1 MKLFSCRSRS
11 WSANVVGLLA
21 LILVAAPSIV
31 MAQVNECQTN
41 NGGCGGGSAFLATCT
56 DTPGGFYCTCNLGFT
71 GNGFSCSGDD
81 LIMYLDATVSGSFIG
96 SAWRDIPSNN
106 SLAIPCQNVA
116 YNDTVRSLYFNGASS
131 MCQLNH
137 TLGAASMWQP
147 ASVTMEAWVYAQA
160 CPPDQNILTRENSYE
175 IGIHTPAGGSCNAD
189 AATNPWIWT
198 YPPSP
203 NLMNTWVHIVA
214 THQNQTG
221 GRKVIYVNGNETGSS
236 ASGGPVAPYAP
247 GQACIT
253 VGSRYCG
260 TQPGVGWFKGY
271 ISSVRLWGK
280 ALTASEV
287 LRNYNMGIFGNG
299 TKFNTSGLCAAPSPA
314 ANGAVTPNVASPVGT
329 VANFSCLAGYQL
341 GTTCTQP
348 QQYVVSATRLWA
360 LNITLVS
367 GVTSVTVTYVNGTW
381 SACPPPLCYDAQ
393 SQFPDAGGNVNRIC
407 YESYCV
413 FPGELQMML
422 IGRFDTPNS
431 TVAIG
436 LNRTVSV
443 PINATTLQLTA
454 NDGVAA
460 FSDNAGAV
468 AVLVTQSPN
477 PCQAT
482 CDSNLDW
489 SRSAPACTATPNY
502 CTDRVAPS
510 NGAASQTGNI
520 TIGTVVSFTCNAGFV
535 LSNASLATSTCL
547 AGGATAGSGI
557 WSSPVPACILAS
569 CDPSLVFWLTGANV
583 SDASPSKIR
592 MDTVGTVQ
600 CGVTTSGVNNTCWFG
615 SNDANYLKMNTSYIL
630 SKFPLGS
637 SARTLCGWGLSSPVA
652 PSISRWMMSYGTNS
666 TNHAFSIGYGS
677 GGYARVGGL
686 GNDVGGSTGP
696 KQFTTADTWYH
707 VCGALNGSNVWL
719 YFNGTLLDT
728 GSKPAWSILSSD
740 IIGLIGTGMAGGFW
754 PGALYDIRLY
764 NRTLSAPEV
773 DALYN
778 NGGNSRPLACL
789 P

>member
-1 MKLFSCRSRS
+1 MKLFGCRSRS

-236 ASGGPVAPYAP
+236 AIGGPIGPYAS
-247 GQACIT
+247 GEACIT

-299 TKFNTSGLCAAPSPA
+299 TKFNTSTTS
-314 ANGAVTPNVASPVGT
+314 T
-329 VANFSCLAGYQL
+329 
-341 GTTCTQP
+341 GTTSTGTTSTGTTSTGTTSTGTTSTGTTSTGTTSTGTTSTGTTSTGTTAAGTTGYTFIVADSQADYSSVQGNKNWWYLWANVNNGTRSNMTYWPGPIFQCTSDKSNVWTMSTVGSCCIQKEVDMHPNCNSEVPTQP
-348 QQYVVSATRLWA
+348 QCNPVRRWVSPRQAAFNVTLSVQESNINIPANTVVNGVLSKSGGTVLWSGRIPNYPSATYVQSTIVYLQVGDWIEFEQQPTTTCSRL
-360 LNITLVS
+360 
-367 GVTSVTVTYVNGTW
+367 
-381 SACPPPLCYDAQ
+381 
-393 SQFPDAGGNVNRIC
+393 
-407 YESYCV
+407 
-413 FPGELQMML
+413 
-422 IGRFDTPNS
+422 
-431 TVAIG
+431 VA
-436 LNRTVSV
+436 TM
-443 PINATTLQLTA
+443 QLTIHE
-454 NDGVAA
+454 GV
-460 FSDNAGAV
+460 
-468 AVLVTQSPN
+468 
-477 PCQAT
+477 
-482 CDSNLDW
+482 
-489 SRSAPACTATPNY
+489 
-502 CTDRVAPS
+502 
-510 NGAASQTGNI
+510 
-520 TIGTVVSFTCNAGFV
+520 FV
-535 LSNASLATSTCL
+535 N
-547 AGGATAGSGI
+547 
-557 WSSPVPACILAS
+557 
-569 CDPSLVFWLTGANV
+569 
-583 SDASPSKIR
+583 K
-592 MDTVGTVQ
+592 
-600 CGVTTSGVNNTCWFG
+600 
-615 SNDANYLKMNTSYIL
+615 
-630 SKFPLGS
+630 
-637 SARTLCGWGLSSPVA
+637 
-652 PSISRWMMSYGTNS
+652 
-666 TNHAFSIGYGS
+666 
-677 GGYARVGGL
+677 
-686 GNDVGGSTGP
+686 
-696 KQFTTADTWYH
+696 
-707 VCGALNGSNVWL
+707 
-719 YFNGTLLDT
+719 
-728 GSKPAWSILSSD
+728 
-740 IIGLIGTGMAGGFW
+740 
-754 PGALYDIRLY
+754 
-764 NRTLSAPEV
+764 
-773 DALYN
+773 
-778 NGGNSRPLACL
+778 
-789 P
+789 